1 MRPKL
6 KKVLKIV
13 LAIFV
18 ILIIAYYLG
27 PKPAAPKLEQLT
39 FNLPNHLSLLE
50 HKIITEENATK
61 GIRPGCEAEIVWA
74 DTMRKEKTKIA
85 FLYIHGFGASQME
98 ADPIHRNLAKRY
110 SANLYLSRLAGHGI
124 DLGDNTMATVT
135 ADDFANSV
143 EYALAIT
150 KLLGEEVIVLSNSF
164 GGALSCYL
172 ASKHPEIKTLVLY
185 SPCIKSYD
193 SRAEFFTKPWGL
205 KIVTLFKG
213 SPILDYKPFNSA
225 YAKYWTTH
233 YNLNG
238 LAEFQNFLIHTMK
251 KETFEK
257 IKCPVFMGYWYK
269 NETIKDTAAS
279 IPAMLKMFDE
289 LGSVNKRKFA
299 FQNVANHEMT
309 TPILSKDVETVQKE
323 TEKFLDGILMR

>member
-1 MRPKL
+1 MNPKL

-13 LAIFV
+13 LVIFV
-18 ILIIAYYLG
+18 VLLIAYFLG
-27 PKPAAPKLEQLT
+27 PKPATPKLKQLS
-39 FNLPNHLSLLE
+39 FNLPNELSLLE
-50 HKIITEENATK
+50 DKINTEENATK
-61 GIRPGCEAEIVWA
+61 GIRHGCEAKIVWA
-74 DTMRKEKTKIA
+74 DTIRKEKTKFA

-110 SANLYLSRLAGHGI
+110 SANLYLSRLAGHGV
-124 DLGDNTMATVT
+124 DLGDTTMATVT
-135 ADDFANSV
+135 GDDFVNSV
-143 EYALAIT
+143 EYALAIS
-150 KLLGEEVIVLSNSF
+150 KLLGEEVVVLSNSF

-172 ASKHPEIKTLVLY
+172 ASKHPEINALVLY
-185 SPCIKSYD
+185 SPNIKSYD
-193 SRAEFFTKPWGL
+193 DDAEIFTKPWGL
-205 KIVTLFKG
+205 KMVTLLSG
-213 SPILDYKPFNSA
+213 SPIFEYTPFNSE

-233 YNLNG
+233 YDLNG

-269 NETIKDTAAS
+269 NETEKDTAAS
-279 IPAMLKMFDE
+279 IPAMMKMFDE
-289 LGSVNKRKFA
+289 LGSINKQKIA

-323 TEKFLDGILMR
+323 TEKFLDEILKR